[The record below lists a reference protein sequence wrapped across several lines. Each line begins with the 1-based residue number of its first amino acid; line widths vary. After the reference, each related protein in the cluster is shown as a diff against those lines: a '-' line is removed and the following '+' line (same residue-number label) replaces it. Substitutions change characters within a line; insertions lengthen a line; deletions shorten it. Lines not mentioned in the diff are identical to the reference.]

1 MIKEMQLKYAKF
13 EDQRVDIF
21 TKPFKFKYF
30 RRVNMLVRVTNQVQG
45 ACVKVKL
52 VLETFKILELDLVFK
67 MYERIFYFE

>member
-30 RRVNMLVRVTNQVQG
+30 RRVNMLVRVTNQV
-45 ACVKVKL
+45 
-52 VLETFKILELDLVFK
+52 
-67 MYERIFYFE
+67 